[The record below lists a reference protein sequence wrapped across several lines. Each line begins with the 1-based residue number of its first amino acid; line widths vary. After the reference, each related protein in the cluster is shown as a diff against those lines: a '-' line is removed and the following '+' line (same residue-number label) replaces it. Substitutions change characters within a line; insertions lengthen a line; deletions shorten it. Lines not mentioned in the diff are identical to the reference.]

1 MFGSTFGQSKPA
13 GTGLFSNTATVP
25 QTQFGGG
32 SLFGGAQAGQQ
43 QQAQQAQPAGNSLFG
58 AGNQN
63 AQQQPAT
70 TSLFGNA
77 SVQPVQQPASTGVF
91 AQPQAQ
97 SQPPQGASMFGQ
109 MQQAQPQQSQLS
121 TSVWNPAHT
130 LTPREKDVP
139 AQIAAVRNKWDTSH
153 PDCDFNHWFYN
164 QVGEEYAIYYTP
176 TPGEDP
182 KAWEDALSKKPGPGY
197 VPVLCS
203 GFSQLGER
211 IAHQQRTLAV
221 FNGRLH
227 EIKESLTHMLRMH
240 DTKTSVRTTEAKRKH
255 AVLKQRCLTLATK
268 VQVLRNRGYAL
279 GGSEEELKM
288 RLQALEKEIF
298 DPGLNSQA
306 EEIWARM
313 NTVQER
319 VDFLKLEFARM
330 PADSLQSI
338 DDETARK
345 AKKLLE
351 DYQTQMA
358 HLKKEVEAIHKDF
371 GEWEQENGG
380 TMRTSTSHRK

>member
-1 MFGSTFGQSKPA
+1 M
-13 GTGLFSNTATVP
+13 
-25 QTQFGGG
+25 
-32 SLFGGAQAGQQ
+32 
-43 QQAQQAQPAGNSLFG
+43 
-58 AGNQN
+58 
-63 AQQQPAT
+63 
-70 TSLFGNA
+70 
-77 SVQPVQQPASTGVF
+77 
-91 AQPQAQ
+91 
-97 SQPPQGASMFGQ
+97 
-109 MQQAQPQQSQLS
+109 
-121 TSVWNPAHT
+121 
-130 LTPREKDVP
+130 P

-153 PDCDFNHWFYN
+153 PDCEFKHWFYN

-176 TPGEDP
+176 TSGEDP

-240 DTKTSVRTTEAKRKH
+240 DTKTSVRTAEAKRKH

-279 GGSEEELKM
+279 GGSEEDLKIK
-288 RLQALEKEIF
+288 LQALEKEIL
-298 DPGLNSQA
+298 DPGLNSRA

-345 AKKLLE
+345 AKKVSMSPYSQVSSLP
-351 DYQTQMA
+351 
-358 HLKKEVEAIHKDF
+358 F
-371 GEWEQENGG
+371 
-380 TMRTSTSHRK
+380 